1 VGREDK
7 DGVYRVKPG
16 LGTGSSD
23 LIGILAP
30 SGKLVAIEM
39 KSATG
44 TCTPEQ
50 ELFLALVRKSGGI
63 AFVCRSVDDF
73 LLGMKPYVEEK

>member
-1 VGREDK
+1 M
-7 DGVYRVKPG
+7 YRVKPG